1 MEGMERVA
9 RIFHSF
15 EAADAAD
22 SIARSKIDPSERIA
36 IFFAIRE
43 RAHPDAAQQGLARVY
58 RVLELE
64 RS

>member
-1 MEGMERVA
+1 MKKVV

-15 EAADAAD
+15 EEADAAD
-22 SIARSKIDPSERIA
+22 ALSRNEMSPQERIE

-43 RAHPDAAQQGLARVY
+43 RAHPDATQQGLARVC